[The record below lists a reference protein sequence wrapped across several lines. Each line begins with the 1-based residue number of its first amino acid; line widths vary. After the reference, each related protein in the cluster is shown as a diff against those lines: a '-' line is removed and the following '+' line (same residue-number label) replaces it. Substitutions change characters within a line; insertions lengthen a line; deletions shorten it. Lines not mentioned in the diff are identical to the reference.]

1 MASINPIFI
10 MRVIGFSGK
19 EEDKTMDI
27 FMILALAVCFASMKL
42 FTDWCEKQVDN
53 LHIKE
58 NEK

>member
-1 MASINPIFI
+1 